1 MVNKFINFLNSIE
14 GASLRA
20 ATDDEIRKLK
30 ELSEKL
36 PDVFVEIY
44 SQAVPENKIEY
55 EDFVFYDIDRICV
68 ENTVAVPGANILP
81 FGLFT
86 FASTFDGDAICVDLN
101 VPDLPVYQCSH
112 DLLGDGTK
120 ISYYTK
126 NMITLAFNYE
136 NILKVS
142 PKLADSLSDF
152 VSKLINNNTE
162 TYSVTDIIDMLY

>member
-1 MVNKFINFLNSIE
+1 MVKKFINFLNNLQ

-20 ATDDEIRKLK
+20 AADDEIRKIK
-30 ELSEKL
+30 GLSEKL

-44 SQAVPENKIEY
+44 SQAVPENKLEY
-55 EDFVFYDIDRICV
+55 EDFVFYDIDRIYA
-68 ENTVAVPGANILP
+68 ENTDMVPGVNILP

-101 VPDLPVYQCSH
+101 IPDLPVYQCSH
-112 DLLGDGTK
+112 SLLSDETE
-120 ISYYTK
+120 INYYK
-126 NMITLAFNYE
+126 KDMITLAFNYE

-152 VSKLINNNTE
+152 VNKLINNDTE
-162 TYSVTDIIDMLY
+162 TYSVTDIIDML